1 LKIIIFIYMNNT
13 QLLIVAAS
21 LGIIGYLYIQ
31 NKKKKENEALAVSI
45 RAYMPYYISKERNN
59 YVNPNESLK
68 KFDDLLHT
76 LPNVELKKI
85 NDYLAAYSGK
95 YDGNKAIADL
105 QADADAILTKYG
117 INKKK

>member
-1 LKIIIFIYMNNT
+1 MNNT

-59 YVNPNESLK
+59 YVNPNESLNQ
-68 KFDDLLHT
+68 T
-76 LPNVELKKI
+76 
-85 NDYLAAYSGK
+85 
-95 YDGNKAIADL
+95 
-105 QADADAILTKYG
+105 
-117 INKKK
+117 